1 MALPDIDVWNR
12 VPSLPTSKV
21 TIGTFDVNRIPIE
34 FHPYTSDETQS
45 NTVSGT
51 YQEIK
56 NSHFVKHGSVVSPGT
71 IRVACELKT
80 TAGSYQMQII
90 VGSGTALTFSGTES
104 AYKLRYGDYGLG
116 AAATG
121 VVETRVK
128 LRNIGAG
135 TSFNRLYDNYLR
147 Y

>member
-1 MALPDIDVWNR
+1 VDAQTAV
-12 VPSLPTSKV
+12 K
-21 TIGTFDVNRIPIE
+21 
-34 FHPYTSDETQS
+34 FHPYIGDETQFE
-45 NTVSGT
+45 TVSAT
-51 YQEIK
+51 YQDIK
-56 NSHFVKHGSVVSPGT
+56 NFHFVKHGSVVSPGT

-90 VGSGTALTFSGTES
+90 VGGATALTFSGTES

-121 VVETRVK
+121 VVEVRAK

-135 TSFNRLYDNYLR
+135 TTYNQLYDAYLR